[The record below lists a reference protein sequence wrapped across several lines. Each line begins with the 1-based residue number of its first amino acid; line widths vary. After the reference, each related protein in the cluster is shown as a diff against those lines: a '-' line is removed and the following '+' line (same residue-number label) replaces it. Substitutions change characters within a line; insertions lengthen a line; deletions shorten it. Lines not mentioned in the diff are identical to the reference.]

1 MASRDETLVLY
12 GVGSP
17 NVVKVGILL
26 EELGVPYELRYV
38 AVFKGEQFKPE
49 LLAMNPLGKVPV
61 LVDPALGRPLYES
74 GAILLYLAERF
85 RKFLPEHGPGRDE
98 VIQWL
103 MVQMANIGPMFGQL
117 AHFRNA
123 LPPGEEPYAE
133 ARFGQHSERLYRL
146 LDERFLDHAWIAG
159 GAYSI
164 ADMAIYPWALYLERH
179 GFPAN
184 EYPALIRWRDA
195 IGSRPAVVRYQA
207 RSQEAFS
214 EKSDR
219 DRRSASDADL
229 DLLFGRGSSAPRKDY
244 SRVRR

>member
-1 MASRDETLVLY
+1 MTSQTQPLVLY

-26 EELGVPYELRYV
+26 EELGLPYELKYV

-49 LLAMNPLGKVPV
+49 LLALNPLGKVPV

-74 GAILLYLAERF
+74 GAILLYLAERYG
-85 RKFLPEHGPGRDE
+85 RFLPQHGPDRYE
-98 VIQWL
+98 VVEWL

-133 ARFGQHSERLYRL
+133 ARFAQHSERLYRL
-146 LDERFLDHAWIAG
+146 LDQRLREQRWIAA
-159 GAYSI
+159 GAYTI
-164 ADMAIYPWALYLERH
+164 ADIAIFPWSLYLERH
-179 GFPAN
+179 GFSAE
-184 EYPALIRWRDA
+184 EYPALIHWRDTIA
-195 IGSRPAVVRYQA
+195 TRPAVTRYQA
-207 RSQEAFS
+207 LAQEAFS

-219 DRRSASDADL
+219 DRRSASDAEL